1 MDRDGQLSL
10 RMPRPGRALKV
21 LMVAIAVLGIGF
33 ALLINFG
40 GPSAIAA
47 FTALVCDFD
56 KVTALPVPQV
66 WRLFTSGLL
75 TDPQSLFHLV
85 FTLVGLYF
93 LAPDIERRWGGKRFL
108 VFFFAC
114 VLVGNL
120 FVWLGNLAFPGGR
133 FHHAAALG
141 AAAPIT
147 GIVTAWAIENAH
159 LRVNLFF
166 VLPVSG
172 RVLLWVTIG
181 FCVLALVYPTAL
193 PEGVFAPFGGLVLGL
208 LLSGS
213 PSILRRAYRRTRLG
227 LLRRRR
233 ENLLIKEMLS
243 PLDKGGAAPK
253 RRRGSAAPP
262 LRVVQGG
269 LDDVLK
275 NRKPPKDKR
284 YLN

>member
-1 MDRDGQLSL
+1 
-10 RMPRPGRALKV
+10 
-21 LMVAIAVLGIGF
+21 
-33 ALLINFG
+33 
-40 GPSAIAA
+40 
-47 FTALVCDFD
+47 
-56 KVTALPVPQV
+56 VPQV

-75 TDPQSLFHLV
+75 TNPQSLFHLV

-93 LAPDIERRWGGKRFL
+93 LAPDIERRWGARKFL
-108 VFFFAC
+108 AFFFAC
-114 VLVGNL
+114 ILSGNL
-120 FVWLGNLAFPGGR
+120 LVWLGNFAFSGVFAGR
-133 FHHAAALG
+133 FQHPASIG
-141 AAAPIT
+141 AAAAIT

-172 RVLLWVTIG
+172 RVLLWVTVG
-181 FCVLALVYPTAL
+181 FCVLDLVYPTAL
-193 PEGVFAPFGGLVLGL
+193 PEGVFAPFGGLILGL
-208 LLSGS
+208 LLAGD
-213 PSILRRAYRRTRLG
+213 PSILRRAYLRTKLA

-243 PLDKGGAAPK
+243 PLDKSSASAPK
-253 RRRGSAAPP
+253 RKRGGSAPP